1 MRTILITILI
11 FAVIIFIHEC
21 GHFAAAK
28 LCKVRVNEFA
38 LGMGPTLFHFGKGET
53 RYALRLFPIGGFV
66 SMEGEDG
73 GSGDP
78 RAFCNQKVWK
88 RILIVCAGAFM
99 NLVLG
104 FIVVLLM
111 TIPSDRL
118 PSMTVAQ
125 FYENAS
131 TEVTGLQAGD
141 EILRVNGRSIW
152 VDSDLVYTLST
163 DEDGVVDMVVR
174 RDGEKV
180 ELSDV
185 AFTTQD
191 GTLVIDFTVQ
201 GVPAN
206 LPNVLSY
213 SFRKTASIG
222 RLVWIAVGQLITGQ
236 SSINELSG
244 PIGTAQAIGQAASAG
259 LSTVMYLFAFITINV
274 GIFNILP
281 VPALDGGR
289 LIFLLF
295 ELITRRRIK
304 PEHEAYVHFAG
315 FVLLILLIIFV
326 SYHDIVNLIRG

>member
-131 TEVTGLQAGD
+131 TEATGLQAGD

-152 VDSDLVYTLST
+152 VDSDLIYTLST
-163 DEDGVVDMVVR
+163 DEDGVVDMVVW

-244 PIGTAQAIGQAASAG
+244 PIGTAQAIGQAVSAG

-281 VPALDGGR
+281 LPALDGGR

>member
-28 LCKVRVNEFA
+28 LCKIRVNEFA

-131 TEVTGLQAGD
+131 TEATGLQAGD

-152 VDSDLVYTLST
+152 VDSDLIYTLST

-185 AFTTQD
+185 AFTTQN

-244 PIGTAQAIGQAASAG
+244 PIGTAQAIGQAVSAG

>member
-66 SMEGEDG
+66 SMEVEDG

-131 TEVTGLQAGD
+131 TEATGLQAGD

-244 PIGTAQAIGQAASAG
+244 PIGTAQAIGQAVSAG

>member
-131 TEVTGLQAGD
+131 TEAAGLQAGD

-152 VDSDLVYTLST
+152 VDSDLIYTLST

>member
-131 TEVTGLQAGD
+131 TEATGLQAGD

-152 VDSDLVYTLST
+152 VDSDLICTLST

-206 LPNVLSY
+206 RPNVLSY

-236 SSINELSG
+236 SPINELSG
-244 PIGTAQAIGQAASAG
+244 PIGTAQAIGQAVSVG

>member
-38 LGMGPTLFHFGKGET
+38 LGMGPTLFHFEKGET

-131 TEVTGLQAGD
+131 TEATGLQAGD

-152 VDSDLVYTLST
+152 VDSDLIYTLST

-191 GTLVIDFTVQ
+191 GTIVIDFTVQ

>member
-21 GHFAAAK
+21 GHFFAAK

-104 FIVVLLM
+104 FIIVLLM
-111 TIPSDRL
+111 TIPSERL

-131 TEVTGLQAGD
+131 TEATGLQAGD

-152 VDSDLVYTLST
+152 VDSDLIYTLSS

-174 RDGEKV
+174 RDGQKV

-185 AFTTQD
+185 AFTIED
-191 GTLVIDFTVQ
+191 GTLVIDFMVQ
-201 GVPAN
+201 GVPTN

-213 SFRKTASIG
+213 AFRKTASIG

-244 PIGTAQAIGQAASAG
+244 PIGTAQAIGEAASAG
-259 LSTVMYLFAFITINV
+259 LSTVLTLFAFITINV

-281 VPALDGGR
+281 LPALDGGR
-289 LIFLLF
+289 LLFLLF
-295 ELITRRRIK
+295 ELVTRRRIK
-304 PEHEAYVHFAG
+304 PEHEAYVHFVG
-315 FVLLILLIIFV
+315 FILLILLIIFV

>member
-1 MRTILITILI
+1 
-11 FAVIIFIHEC
+11 
-21 GHFAAAK
+21 
-28 LCKVRVNEFA
+28 
-38 LGMGPTLFHFGKGET
+38 
-53 RYALRLFPIGGFV
+53 
-66 SMEGEDG
+66 
-73 GSGDP
+73 
-78 RAFCNQKVWK
+78 
-88 RILIVCAGAFM
+88 M

-111 TIPSDRL
+111 TISSDRL

-131 TEVTGLQAGD
+131 TEAAGLQAGD

-152 VDSDLVYTLST
+152 VDSDLIYTLST

-191 GTLVIDFTVQ
+191 GTIVIDFTVQ

-206 LPNVLSY
+206 LPNVFSY

-236 SSINELSG
+236 SSINELTG

-304 PEHEAYVHFAG
+304 PEHVAYVHFAG

>member
-131 TEVTGLQAGD
+131 TEATGLKAGD

-244 PIGTAQAIGQAASAG
+244 PIGTAQAIGQAVSAG

-281 VPALDGGR
+281 LPALDGGR

>member
-131 TEVTGLQAGD
+131 TEATGLQAGD

-152 VDSDLVYTLST
+152 VDSDLIYTLST

>member
-28 LCKVRVNEFA
+28 LCKIRVNEFA

-131 TEVTGLQAGD
+131 TEATGLQAGD

-174 RDGEKV
+174 RDEEKV

>member
-131 TEVTGLQAGD
+131 TEATGLQAGD

>member
-1 MRTILITILI
+1 MRTILITIFI

-131 TEVTGLQAGD
+131 TEATGLQAGD

>member
-28 LCKVRVNEFA
+28 LCKVRVNGFA
-38 LGMGPTLFHFGKGET
+38 LGMGPTLFHFGNGEA

-88 RILIVCAGAFM
+88 GILIVCAGAFM

-131 TEVTGLQAGD
+131 TEATGLQAGD

-152 VDSDLVYTLST
+152 VDSDLVYILST

-281 VPALDGGR
+281 LPALDGGR

>member
-38 LGMGPTLFHFGKGET
+38 LGMGPTLFHVGKGET

-131 TEVTGLQAGD
+131 TEATGLQAGD

-152 VDSDLVYTLST
+152 VDSDLIYTLST

-174 RDGEKV
+174 RDEEKV

-244 PIGTAQAIGQAASAG
+244 PIGTAQAIGQAVSAG

-281 VPALDGGR
+281 LPALDGGR

>member
-131 TEVTGLQAGD
+131 TEATGLKAGD

>member
-21 GHFAAAK
+21 GHVAAAK

-131 TEVTGLQAGD
+131 TEATGLQAGD

-152 VDSDLVYTLST
+152 VDSDLIYTLST

-244 PIGTAQAIGQAASAG
+244 PIGTAQAIGQAVSAG

>member
-131 TEVTGLQAGD
+131 TEATGLQAGD

-152 VDSDLVYTLST
+152 VDSDLIYTLST

-281 VPALDGGR
+281 LPALDGGR

>member
-111 TIPSDRL
+111 TIPADRL

-131 TEVTGLQAGD
+131 TEATGLQAGD

>member
-131 TEVTGLQAGD
+131 TEATGLQAGD

-281 VPALDGGR
+281 LPALDGGR

>member
-38 LGMGPTLFHFGKGET
+38 LGMGPTLFHVGKGET

-131 TEVTGLQAGD
+131 TEATGLQAGD

-244 PIGTAQAIGQAASAG
+244 PIGTAQAIGQAVSAG

-281 VPALDGGR
+281 LPALDGGR

>member
-38 LGMGPTLFHFGKGET
+38 LGMGPTLFHSGNGET

-131 TEVTGLQAGD
+131 TEATGLQAGD